1 VRRGAL
7 LACLGAVA
15 GAGCSSVLGL
25 DAPMLDPCTTAG
37 ACVDAAVDVTVGSND
52 SGSTP
57 DVGAGDAPPEAG
69 SDAGAGPET
78 APACVWDGAVP
89 TATGTGVRCGGGCDP
104 VVFCASPQICCQTTS
119 KSGVSSFACA
129 SSETACGGYS
139 IDCVNENDCS
149 GSDVCCHYLAHT
161 ICAGSCT
168 SGGDIACLPGSAD
181 DCPTGKSCNVR
192 VLNGDAAAPYYTCA
206 P

>member
-1 VRRGAL
+1 MIRGAL
-7 LACLGAVA
+7 VACLGAVV
-15 GAGCSSVLGL
+15 GCSSVLGL
-25 DAPMLDPCTTAG
+25 DAPTLDPCAG
-37 ACVDAAVDVTVGSND
+37 GQCVDATADVT
-52 SGSTP
+52 
-57 DVGAGDAPPEAG
+57 PEAAH
-69 SDAGAGPET
+69 DAGPEAAPEA

-89 TATGTGVRCGGGCDP
+89 GASAAGVRCGGGCAP
-104 VVFCASPQICCQTTS
+104 VVFCAGANPVCCQTTS
-119 KSGVSSFACA
+119 DAGVSAFACA
-129 SSETACGGYS
+129 SSETACSGYP